1 MPNSMAKQDYS
12 EEVTEHE
19 SPLVRML
26 LMCAGVLFVVLGLI
40 GLVLPIMPTTV
51 FLLLAAACFAR
62 GSKRFY
68 NLLLNSPAFGP
79 AILEWRRHRSIP
91 WRTKLF
97 AIAVTVISFAIS
109 IAFFVHDPRLRA
121 GMAAVGIV
129 LVFALYRIPSRDG
142 PG

>member
-1 MPNSMAKQDYS
+1 MAKQDYS
-12 EEVTEHE
+12 AQVTEHQ

-26 LMCAGVLFVVLGLI
+26 LMCAGILFVVLGII
-40 GLVLPIMPTTV
+40 GLFLPIMPTTV

-79 AILEWRRHRSIP
+79 AILDWRQHRSIP

-97 AIAVTVISFAIS
+97 AIAVTVVSFAFS
-109 IAFFVHDPRLRA
+109 IVFFLHDPRLRL
-121 GMAAVGIV
+121 GMAVMGII
-129 LVFALYRIPSRDG
+129 LVVVLYRIPSRDR
-142 PG
+142 PRKA